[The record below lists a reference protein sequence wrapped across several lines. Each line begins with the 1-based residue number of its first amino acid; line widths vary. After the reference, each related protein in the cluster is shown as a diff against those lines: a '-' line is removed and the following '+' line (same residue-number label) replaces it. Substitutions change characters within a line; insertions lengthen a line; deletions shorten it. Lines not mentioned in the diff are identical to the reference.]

1 MADLQDEERIPACV
15 DSPGKNP
22 NNQAG
27 MDIYEEI
34 VKLRQQGRRGAVATI
49 VSVRGS
55 IPSFKTAKMLVRD
68 DGSIFGT
75 IGGGCVEADVWQAAR
90 EVMESEKPRT
100 LTFNLNQDPKYDTGL
115 VCGGTL
121 DIFIEPVLPP
131 ALLYIFG
138 AGHVSVNLYKVAKN
152 AGFDVS
158 VVDDRET
165 YANRDRF
172 PQANEVIAED
182 FDQAMARLTP
192 NESSYVVIVT
202 RGHRD
207 DMRVLRWAV
216 QTQARYV
223 GMIGSKRK
231 TIAIFKELQKEGL
244 PAHLFE
250 RVHAPVGLDIGAVTP
265 EEIAVAITA
274 ELIAIRRHAER
285 ALPHMSW
292 FLSHK
297 PEAESDANA
306 PDSIA
311 SASQPIDEQE

>member
-1 MADLQDEERIPACV
+1 
-15 DSPGKNP
+15 
-22 NNQAG
+22 

-34 VKLRQQGRRGAVATI
+34 VKLRREGRRGAVATI

-55 IPSFKTAKMLVRD
+55 IPSFRTAKMLVRD
-68 DGSIFGT
+68 DGSIVGT

-90 EVMESEKPRT
+90 EVMEQEKPRT
-100 LTFNLNQDPKYDTGL
+100 LTFNLNQNPKYDTGL

-138 AGHVSVNLYKVAKN
+138 AGHVSVNLYKVARS
-152 AGFDVS
+152 AGFDVT
-158 VVDDRET
+158 VIDDREA
-165 YANRDRF
+165 YANRERF
-172 PQANEVIAED
+172 PEAREVVAED
-182 FDQAMARLTP
+182 FEAAMGRITP

-231 TIAIFKELQKEGL
+231 TITIFRELVKEGI
-244 PAHLFE
+244 PAHVFE
-250 RVHAPVGLDIGAVTP
+250 KVHAPVGLDIGAITP

-274 ELIAIRRHAER
+274 ELIAVRRHAER

-292 FLSHK
+292 FKRNGQDLDDRSALDVADLANPDEK
-297 PEAESDANA
+297 P
-306 PDSIA
+306 
-311 SASQPIDEQE
+311 